1 MKRADDSTR
10 CLPPST
16 LGATAHRPRY
26 FSEWLD
32 EGADRAPDRFVW
44 AALEK
49 VERAPQRDARLASA
63 EEFLMKFKRAAPVLG
78 IAAAIVLAIVTF
90 QLVDSPRTGD
100 DEPTSRTYTAEDL
113 ERIVITE
120 SNAPD
125 DVTVN
130 VTRRGWHVINEPLR
144 AGGPV
149 MDRSTVLEAMTSEL
163 DIGGAGYATWGAVFE
178 TEHAARE
185 AFEFLVE
192 EHDSP
197 EGWNVEGSLPEP
209 ATVRR
214 AASGLVSSTTS
225 SPPGRCSG
233 VRTTCC
239 SPSSAGSIGPTR
251 EFVISPTA
259 WSNGLT
265 RRCRGGRV
273 GPRPGHRP
281 MGAAARSALATASR
295 SACT

>member
-1 MKRADDSTR
+1 MTR
-10 CLPPST
+10 PHDFDQT
-16 LGATAHRPRY
+16 I
-26 FSEWLD
+26 SEWLD

-49 VERAPQRDARLASA
+49 VERAPQGDARLASV
-63 EEFLMKFKRAAPVLG
+63 EEFLMKLKRAAPVLG
-78 IAAAIVLAIVTF
+78 IAAAIVLAIVAF

-163 DIGGAGYATWGAVFE
+163 DIGGAGYATWGVVFE

-209 ATVRR
+209 AIGEESRQWTGQQYDFESARTLFWRQDNMLLAVI
-214 AASGLVSSTTS
+214 GWLDWTDE
-225 SPPGRCSG
+225 G
-233 VRTTCC
+233 VRD
-239 SPSSAGSIGPTR
+239 
-251 EFVISPTA
+251 
-259 WSNGLT
+259 
-265 RRCRGGRV
+265 
-273 GPRPGHRP
+273 
-281 MGAAARSALATASR
+281 LADGMAER
-295 SACT
+295 AH